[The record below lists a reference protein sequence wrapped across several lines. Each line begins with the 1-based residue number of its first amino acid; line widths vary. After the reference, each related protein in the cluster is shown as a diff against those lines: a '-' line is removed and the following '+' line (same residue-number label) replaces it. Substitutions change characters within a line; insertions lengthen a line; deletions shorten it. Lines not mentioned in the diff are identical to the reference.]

1 MLIRS
6 SLNFLLVFI
15 ISVLFFPFFPEV
27 SVLILSIF
35 LLFKRIYLLAIV
47 PPFLYDLLYSQEHLN
62 IFSYRTTV
70 VAVIFVL
77 GFLFFRVIKKR
88 LLR

>member
-27 SVLILSIF
+27 SVLILSTF
-35 LLFKRIYLLAIV
+35 LLLKRMYLLAIV
-47 PPFLYDLLYSQEHLN
+47 PAFLYDLLYSQEHLD
-62 IFSYRTTV
+62 IFSYKATM
-70 VAVIFVL
+70 VAVIFVF
-77 GFLFFRVIKKR
+77 GFLFFRMIKKR

>member
-6 SLNFLLVFI
+6 SLNFLLVLI
-15 ISVLFFPFFPEV
+15 ISVSFFPFFPEI
-27 SVLILSIF
+27 SVLILSTF
-35 LLFKRIYLLAIV
+35 LLFKRMYLLAIV
-47 PPFLYDLLYSQEHLN
+47 PAFLYDLLYSQEHLD
-62 IFSYRTTV
+62 IFGYKASL
-70 VAVIFVL
+70 VATIFVL